1 MEGHKLISLKD
12 YAKQKNITYE
22 AVRKQ
27 VNRFRN
33 ELNGHIHFVGRTQY
47 LDDDA
52 ICFLDER
59 RKQNPVVVL
68 QTDKD
73 DEIQQL
79 YNENK
84 ALLLKVAELQESL
97 IRENE
102 EVKALQQKQIGLL
115 QAQQEQTR
123 QLRQQIAAALAE
135 AEAAKAELG
144 RKLSW
149 RERLTG
155 RIGRKE

>member
-1 MEGHKLISLKD
+1 MEGYKVISLKD

-47 LDDDA
+47 LDNDA

-73 DEIQQL
+73 DEIQRL

-102 EVKALQQKQIGLL
+102 EVKALQQEQIGLL
-115 QAQQEQTR
+115 QAQQQTEEQTR
-123 QLRQQIAAALAE
+123 QQLAAALAE

-155 RIGRKE
+155 KRK